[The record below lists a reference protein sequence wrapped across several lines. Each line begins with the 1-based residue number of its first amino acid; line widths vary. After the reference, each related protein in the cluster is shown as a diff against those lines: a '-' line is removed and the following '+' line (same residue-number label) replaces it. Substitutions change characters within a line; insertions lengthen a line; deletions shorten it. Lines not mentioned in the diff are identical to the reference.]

1 LTNRTS
7 EFWKAVFGGGGEVAP
22 AGSDPD
28 DDVRLT
34 GGPVGREGA
43 GGADGPERERVV
55 VGHRALARLGLAD
68 GDAGRSTKARSV
80 SVASE

>member
-1 LTNRTS
+1 L
-7 EFWKAVFGGGGEVAP
+7 EAVVKSVQRVP
-22 AGSDPD
+22 TPD
-28 DDVRLT
+28 DDVRLA

-68 GDAGRSTKARSV
+68 GDAGPFGEARRA